1 MKAGKL
7 STRVILVFLWL
18 FAFLLS
24 ACQPESAIGDATAT
38 PTPQPPAPTWVNPE
52 GTVIVP
58 TPLPTLPLSNLSQP
72 NPVQV
77 SEMQFFQDGTRLTII
92 AKFVNHMPR
101 TTLRDIQYE
110 LISLDSA
117 GNRLS
122 SAVGEIRYIF
132 PSETTGIVW
141 EGTVRPLEIV
151 ESIEVRVHS
160 ARADE
165 KQKKGQPFRVS
176 TPALFIGTQQ
186 AIMTGWLSNTD
197 AATYT
202 NVQLSA
208 IAYDASGVILGGGSS
223 QMEFV
228 KGKDKVGVSIPASHL
243 TGTVTRVEIYPS
255 LGPAS
260 AVLKDGNWWKAVR
273 VEQWNLVRDVHNQLA
288 GGAELT
294 NLTDQLLVN
303 SFYIIT
309 AYDDQNQVNWVE
321 KGPIDLIWPNES
333 TLFSPGIL
341 QAPTDSMPTHA
352 DLLIVPG
359 EFGDFPLQYNPLS
372 TSQLGVSDA
381 EFPATGSANVISN
394 LNSNLSEAFVTMLI
408 YNTEGQIIGGG
419 RQSCGPIPANGSL
432 KVNIPLAGIG
442 NLDGA
447 SLKTS
452 VTLKRD
458 VIIDE

>member
-165 KQKKGQPFRVS
+165 KQKKVS
-176 TPALFIGTQQ
+176 PLEFPR
-186 AIMTGWLSNTD
+186 LRS
-197 AATYT
+197 
-202 NVQLSA
+202 LSA
-208 IAYDASGVILGGGSS
+208 RN
-223 QMEFV
+223 
-228 KGKDKVGVSIPASHL
+228 K
-243 TGTVTRVEIYPS
+243 PS
-255 LGPAS
+255 
-260 AVLKDGNWWKAVR
+260 
-273 VEQWNLVRDVHNQLA
+273 
-288 GGAELT
+288 
-294 NLTDQLLVN
+294 
-303 SFYIIT
+303 
-309 AYDDQNQVNWVE
+309 
-321 KGPIDLIWPNES
+321 
-333 TLFSPGIL
+333 
-341 QAPTDSMPTHA
+341 
-352 DLLIVPG
+352 
-359 EFGDFPLQYNPLS
+359 
-372 TSQLGVSDA
+372 
-381 EFPATGSANVISN
+381 
-394 LNSNLSEAFVTMLI
+394 
-408 YNTEGQIIGGG
+408 
-419 RQSCGPIPANGSL
+419 
-432 KVNIPLAGIG
+432 
-442 NLDGA
+442 
-447 SLKTS
+447 
-452 VTLKRD
+452 
-458 VIIDE
+458 